1 MSLKITHK
9 NSTTAGTPPSAGD
22 IDVGEIAM
30 NAADAE
36 LYTKDTAG
44 NIRKF
49 QNTTTGTA
57 AGVQFTQAG
66 TGAVERTV
74 ESKLQDVVSVEDF
87 GAAEGASDVNAAT
100 NTAAFIAALKTGK
113 TVFVPKGEYRINQ
126 IDCTANAI
134 NIVDIIGEF
143 STIKR
148 VGGGA
153 TFYISAAGCNLK
165 IERVTLSGDGTG
177 SSVHYDYSSA
187 KGKQVFRHCGFVSD
201 QYGLNVET
209 LAVAWVIEDCTF
221 NGLSNTAQYFVNGAW
236 GCRFENN
243 YTWFCNKG
251 FYVNGGHGTSYRS
264 SVFEYNSSEAVI
276 IENNGPSGNDI
287 TDFVFDSIFFES
299 NAKDNAVPITRIE
312 TTFAARIRNI
322 SFRNCYY
329 TVAAQATYYCE
340 ITAGAS
346 GSIFNVLFDTCTFN
360 AGGAL
365 APTNTNSSRVNFLNC
380 YFNDSIAA
388 TAIQSANKKYVPI
401 NGDESPVVT
410 VNDVA
415 TVGSIQTDK
424 LTILQ
429 DSNSAIELRPRIGTS
444 TATMFSAVSL
454 LYNVDN
460 GVNTVDL
467 DLPSMLDGSD
477 AASEQRVYLV
487 TSIGRDGNVNSSSY
501 TRIITMYGP
510 STAGINVTSLSTV
523 NVGTAAN
530 VTFTRTDPGGGAP
543 HQLTLSGNNVNRVKS
558 VNVILLGRN

>member
-1 MSLKITHK
+1 MT
-9 NSTTAGTPPSAGD
+9 NSRDLANLGGGFIQAGG
-22 IDVGEIAM
+22 
-30 NAADAE
+30 
-36 LYTKDTAG
+36 
-44 NIRKF
+44 
-49 QNTTTGTA
+49 
-57 AGVQFTQAG
+57 GVQRSVA
-66 TGAVERTV
+66 
-74 ESKLQDVVSVEDF
+74 SKLADVVSVEDF
-87 GAAEGASDVNAAT
+87 GAIEGASDVNAAT

-126 IDCTANAI
+126 INCTANAI
-134 NIVDIIGEF
+134 NTVDIIGEF

-153 TFYISAAGCNLK
+153 TFYISAGGCDLK
-165 IERVTLSGDGTG
+165 LERVNLSGDGTG
-177 SSVHYDYSSA
+177 SSVHYDYSSP
-187 KGKQVFRHCGFVSD
+187 KGKQVFRHCGFLGD

-209 LAVAWVIEDCTF
+209 LAVAWIVEDCTF
-221 NGLSNTAQYFVNGAW
+221 NGLNNTAQYFSNGAW

-243 YTWFCNKG
+243 YTWYCNKG

-276 IENNGPSGNDI
+276 IENNGPIGNDI

-365 APTNTNSSRVNFLNC
+365 APTNVNSSNLNFLNC
-380 YFNDSIAA
+380 YFNDAISP

-401 NGDESPVVT
+401 NGNESPVVT
-410 VNDVA
+410 VSDVA
-415 TVGSIQTDK
+415 TIGQVQTDK
-424 LTILQ
+424 LTVLQ
-429 DSNSAIELRPRIGTS
+429 DANAAIEMRPRSGIS
-444 TATMFSAVSL
+444 TVVTYSSVSL
-454 LYNVDN
+454 LLNVNN
-460 GVNTVDL
+460 GVNNAEL
-467 DLPSMLDGSD
+467 DLPQMLGGSSS
-477 AASEQRVYLV
+477 ASDQRVYLV
-487 TSIGRDGNVNSSSY
+487 TVLVKDGAVNSSSY
-501 TRIITMYGP
+501 TRIITMYGGL
-510 STAGINVTSLSTV
+510 TTGINVATLSTV

-530 VTFTRTDPGGGAP
+530 LTFTRTDPGGGAP
-543 HQLTLSGNNVNRVKS
+543 HQLRISGNNVARIKS